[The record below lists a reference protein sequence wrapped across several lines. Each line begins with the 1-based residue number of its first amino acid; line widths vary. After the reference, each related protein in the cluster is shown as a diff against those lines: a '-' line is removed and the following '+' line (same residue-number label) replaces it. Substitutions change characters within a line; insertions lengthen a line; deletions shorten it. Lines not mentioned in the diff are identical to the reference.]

1 MLWICLSFCFVS
13 LLLFVPCCA
22 FHTMLFCQ
30 CFAPNDSPRCGLINA
45 LLNPRLTLGSS
56 LKTHVSRHRQMN
68 PFILSWKLFLLLK
81 NRACR
86 RFGEGGGTFLPA
98 RPQSMFHI
106 RDTSYF
112 MSFYQEDG
120 QEYRGCMELVKPQA
134 KNTFMCHDWGCS
146 STPIA
151 CIEMILCGSTSAASA
166 GLKTHSVRLYGHML

>member
-1 MLWICLSFCFVS
+1 MLRICLFFCFVS

-30 CFAPNDSPRCGLINA
+30 CFAPNDSPRCGLINT

-86 RFGEGGGTFLPA
+86 RFGGGGGTFLPA
-98 RPQSMFHI
+98 CPQSMFHI

-120 QEYRGCMELVKPQA
+120 QEYR
-134 KNTFMCHDWGCS
+134 
-146 STPIA
+146 
-151 CIEMILCGSTSAASA
+151 
-166 GLKTHSVRLYGHML
+166 LYGASETAS

>member
-1 MLWICLSFCFVS
+1 MTRICLSFCFVS

-120 QEYRGCMELVKPQA
+120 QEYR
-134 KNTFMCHDWGCS
+134 
-146 STPIA
+146 
-151 CIEMILCGSTSAASA
+151 
-166 GLKTHSVRLYGHML
+166 LYGASETAS